1 MASNNLPHY
10 RLKCCT
16 DESRTE
22 AWLNEMAEEGY
33 RVVSITPLS
42 ATNHYTKDT
51 ESSVWVLVAL
61 PDAPVEAGLP
71 AAALVAR

>member
-1 MASNNLPHY
+1 MASKNLPHY
-10 RLKCCT
+10 RLKSCS
-16 DESRTE
+16 DEARTE
-22 AWLNEMAEEGY
+22 AWLNEMAAEGY
-33 RVVSITPLS
+33 RVVSITPLT

-61 PDAPVEAGLP
+61 PEVPVEAGLP